1 MKVGISG
8 INGTMGQIL
17 SKKVNED
24 NNLELVMGID
34 NNPLDCENSCNA
46 YVDPNDSINV
56 PELIID
62 FSHPSYLE
70 RVVDYASKHRIR
82 LVIATTGYS
91 EKQMQYLENLS
102 QSVPIL
108 YSANMS
114 FGINVITSILKR
126 YTNIL
131 SDSNYDI
138 EIIEKHHNKKAD
150 APSGTAYL
158 LADTINES
166 LDVPKRIVN
175 GREGKSSLRSTEEI
189 GIHAVRG
196 GSIFGQHEILFAG
209 DSDIIEINHTA
220 LSKDV
225 FAHGAIAAAKWLN
238 NKENGL
244 YSMQDM
250 FDF

>member
-1 MKVGISG
+1 
-8 INGTMGQIL
+8 
-17 SKKVNED
+17 
-24 NNLELVMGID
+24 
-34 NNPLDCENSCNA
+34 
-46 YVDPNDSINV
+46 
-56 PELIID
+56 
-62 FSHPSYLE
+62 
-70 RVVDYASKHRIR
+70 
-82 LVIATTGYS
+82 
-91 EKQMQYLENLS
+91 
-102 QSVPIL
+102 
-108 YSANMS
+108 MS

-126 YTNIL
+126 YTSIL